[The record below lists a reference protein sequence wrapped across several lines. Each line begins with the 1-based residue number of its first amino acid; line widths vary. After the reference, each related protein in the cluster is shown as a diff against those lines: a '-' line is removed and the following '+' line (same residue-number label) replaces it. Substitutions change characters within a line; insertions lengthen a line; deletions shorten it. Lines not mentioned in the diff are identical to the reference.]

1 MLFVVKIVMQVQKTF
16 FIRIAVGLNISQN
29 FDLIK
34 WLIKVLFVV
43 LNDFKTVS
51 LLIGEIFD
59 LNCIWELSLAQIW
72 NDLIT
77 SRQNLVDHNLDVSLL
92 FESCLISIIYDFEI
106 ITVVNDLIHLHGI
119 RCRINLFL
127 ISLWKWSFDVF
138 NFLLFYYCSFWNEFH
153 MWR

>member
-72 NDLIT
+72 NDLIS

>member
-72 NDLIT
+72 NDLIS
-77 SRQNLVDHNLDVSLL
+77 SRQNLINHNLDVSLL
-92 FESCLISIIYDFEI
+92 FEPCLISIVYDFEI
-106 ITVVNDLIHLHGI
+106 ITVINDLVHLHGI

-138 NFLLFYYCSFWNEFH
+138 NFLLFYCCRFWNEFH